1 MAAAGVAGG
10 PATEAVQAPA
20 RRVPRQRGRRR
31 RHALGSAAGRSTQGG
46 AARGALTPA
55 LPSRV
60 FSGLPA
66 LAASA
71 E

>member
-20 RRVPRQRGRRR
+20 RRVQRQRGRRR
-31 RHALGSAAGRSTQGG
+31 RHALGSAAGRAHGG
-46 AARGALTPA
+46 TARGALTPG